1 MPAANLGFPQASDLL
16 LPIFSS
22 DSKNDTEI
30 SKNAVL
36 KDATQEHPGRMDAF
50 SNVWGGP
57 ELGASVPSPME
68 SGHII
73 FTANQWQKPGNSTER
88 WYP

>member
-30 SKNAVL
+30 IKNAVL
-36 KDATQEHPGRMDAF
+36 KDATQKQPGRMDAF

-57 ELGASVPSPME
+57 ELGVSIPSPVE

-73 FTANQWQKPGNSTER
+73 FTENQ
-88 WYP
+88 

>member
-30 SKNAVL
+30 TENAVL
-36 KDATQEHPGRMDAF
+36 KDATQEQPGRMDAF
-50 SNVWGGP
+50 SNV
-57 ELGASVPSPME
+57 
-68 SGHII
+68 
-73 FTANQWQKPGNSTER
+73 
-88 WYP
+88 